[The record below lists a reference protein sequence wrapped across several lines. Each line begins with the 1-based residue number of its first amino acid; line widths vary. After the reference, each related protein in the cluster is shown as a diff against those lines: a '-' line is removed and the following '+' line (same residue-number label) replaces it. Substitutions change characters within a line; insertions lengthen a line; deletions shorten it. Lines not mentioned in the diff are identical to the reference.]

1 MVVSLIF
8 CFPFLK
14 ERIKQHSLI
23 FRFGMCFFLSINF
36 FEIYCQFE
44 WFPISSACEPRF
56 HIQMIKS
63 SGLTWSII
71 GLKST
76 YHSDERA
83 RTLNWDLACQYIR
96 NIPQY
101 FAVNG
106 PQAFYSFISLFQFI
120 LTDIFNFT
128 LRNNFTELF
137 CSLPSLLHSQL
148 WEHHQFHSF
157 KQIFKAFRKF
167 WTCPKSNPIS
177 CLPQPHY
184 FNTIKRFNIHLIHP
198 SKQNKQKTKNKGFKQ
213 WY

>member
-1 MVVSLIF
+1 
-8 CFPFLK
+8 
-14 ERIKQHSLI
+14 
-23 FRFGMCFFLSINF
+23 
-36 FEIYCQFE
+36 
-44 WFPISSACEPRF
+44 
-56 HIQMIKS
+56 MIKS

-71 GLKST
+71 EVKST

-83 RTLNWDLACQYIR
+83 RTLNWDLACQYIE

-148 WEHHQFHSF
+148 WEHHQFYSF
-157 KQIFKAFRKF
+157 KQIFKAFRIF
-167 WTCPKSNPIS
+167 LTCRNSNPIS
-177 CLPQPHY
+177 YSLFHH
-184 FNTIKRFNIHLIHP
+184 NKIKRFNLIFILFILL
-198 SKQNKQKTKNKGFKQ
+198 NKTNKRQKTKDLNNGIKQ
-213 WY
+213 LFYNCSY

>member
-1 MVVSLIF
+1 MANGILSFSDL
-8 CFPFLK
+8 
-14 ERIKQHSLI
+14 
-23 FRFGMCFFLSINF
+23 CFFLSKKFLKSIVNLW
-36 FEIYCQFE
+36 FER
-44 WFPISSACEPRF
+44 FPISSGCEPRF

-71 GLKST
+71 EVKST

-83 RTLNWDLACQYIR
+83 RTLNWDLACQYIE

-148 WEHHQFHSF
+148 WEHHQFYSF
-157 KQIFKAFRKF
+157 KQIFKAFRIF
-167 WTCPKSNPIS
+167 LTCRNSNPIS
-177 CLPQPHY
+177 YSLFHHNMQ
-184 FNTIKRFNIHLIHP
+184 
-198 SKQNKQKTKNKGFKQ
+198 
-213 WY
+213 

>member
-1 MVVSLIF
+1 MQNVLLQFITMANGILSFSDV
-8 CFPFLK
+8 
-14 ERIKQHSLI
+14 
-23 FRFGMCFFLSINF
+23 CFFLV

-44 WFPISSACEPRF
+44 RFPISSGCEPRF

-83 RTLNWDLACQYIR
+83 RTLNWDLACQYIE

-148 WEHHQFHSF
+148 WEHHQFYSF
-157 KQIFKAFRKF
+157 KQIFKAFRIF
-167 WTCPKSNPIS
+167 LTCRNSNPIS
-177 CLPQPHY
+177 YSLFHHNKIKT
-184 FNTIKRFNIHLIHP
+184 FN
-198 SKQNKQKTKNKGFKQ
+198 
-213 WY
+213 